1 MKLIKNLLLLIC
13 LFVTLAACD
22 STQVKDIMK
31 VYKEE
36 KYVEEIVC
44 TTEGFESTP
53 DQKDW
58 DGVIKAKKGDVIVIK
73 CAVKPDNADNT
84 DLDFIWK
91 VSDVDAGK
99 YTVTNN
105 GDNTITIKILKAC
118 SPVIT
123 VRSTDRN
130 PGVSLR
136 IKIDCPKSSSDIF
149 G

>member
-1 MKLIKNLLLLIC
+1 MKKSVILTIVIIYIVAIIAVGFLG
-13 LFVTLAACD
+13 VA
-22 STQVKDIMK
+22 MK
-31 VYKEE
+31 VYNEK

-44 TTEGFESTP
+44 TTEGFEATP

-58 DGVIKAKKGDVIVIK
+58 DGIIKAKKGDVIVIK